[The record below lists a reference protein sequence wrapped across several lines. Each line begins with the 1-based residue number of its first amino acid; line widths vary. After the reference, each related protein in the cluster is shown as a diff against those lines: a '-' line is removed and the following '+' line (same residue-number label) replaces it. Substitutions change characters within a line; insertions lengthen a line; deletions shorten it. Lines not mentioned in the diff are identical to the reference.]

1 MTSQTTEDLRRRNL
15 SRVLTLL
22 HEEGARSRAELTRE
36 VGLSRSTM
44 AGVVAE
50 LIGLGLVTESTPALT
65 GGAGRPS
72 GVVRLAEDV
81 VAVAVNPEVDA
92 VHVGLVGLGGRVVK
106 HVRIETPDTE
116 VATVVGLAAATVR
129 GMLAGD
135 SARVLGLGLA
145 IPGQVRIGDG
155 VVRQATHLGWSEVP
169 IVDEVT
175 KATGLRSWAANAATL
190 AMRAES
196 RFGAGKG
203 VADLVYLIG
212 GASGVGGGAVVA
224 GQLLTGA
231 AGYAGE
237 FGHTVVRPGGARCHC
252 GAAGCLEAEVDQ
264 ATLLAA
270 VGLDAADAGRLGR
283 ELTERLAG
291 RGDEDPDSA
300 LAGLVEELA
309 GLLAVAVRN
318 AVNVLNPQAIVL
330 SGFLAALR
338 DAAPVDLVGDAV
350 ASIREG
356 VEVRDAALG
365 EEQLMIGAAEL
376 VWAEL
381 LADPAGFLLGG

>member
-1 MTSQTTEDLRRRNL
+1 MASQTTEHLRRRNL
-15 SRVLTLL
+15 SSVLTRL
-22 HEEGARSRAELTRE
+22 HEEGPRSRADLTRE
-36 VGLSRSTM
+36 IGLSRSTM
-44 AGVVAE
+44 AGVVAD
-50 LIGLGLVTESTPALT
+50 LVKLGLVTESTPALT
-65 GGAGRPS
+65 RGAGAGRPS
-72 GVVRLAEDV
+72 GVVRLADDV

-106 HVRIETPDTE
+106 HVRIETPDTA
-116 VATVVGLAAATVR
+116 VATVVGLASATVR

-135 SARVLGLGLA
+135 PVRVLGLGLA
-145 IPGQVRIGDG
+145 IPGQVRMRDG

-169 IVDEVT
+169 IAEEVT
-175 KATGLRSWAANAATL
+175 KATGLKSWAANAATL

-196 RFGAGKG
+196 RFGAGRG

-212 GASGVGGGAVVA
+212 GASGVGGGAVMA

-237 FGHTVVRPGGARCHC
+237 FGHTVVRPGGTSCHC
-252 GAAGCLEAEVDQ
+252 GAAGCLEAEVEQ
-264 ATLLAA
+264 TALLEA
-270 VGLDAADAGRLGR
+270 VGLDAADAGRLG
-283 ELTERLAG
+283 ERLAELLVDDG
-291 RGDEDPDSA
+291 PDDNA
-300 LAGLVEELA
+300 LAELVAEKA

-330 SGFLAALR
+330 SGFLAALH
-338 DAAPVDLVGDAV
+338 DVASVDLVGDAV

-356 VEVRDAALG
+356 VEVRAAALG

-381 LADPAGFLLGG
+381 LADPAGFMAGR

>member
-1 MTSQTTEDLRRRNL
+1 MTSQTTDHLRRRNL
-15 SRVLTLL
+15 SRVLTVL
-22 HEEGARSRAELTRE
+22 HEEGSRSRAELTRE

-44 AGVVAE
+44 AGVVSD
-50 LIGLGLVTESTPALT
+50 LVKLGLVTESTPTLT

-92 VHVGLVGLGGRVVK
+92 VHVGLVGMGGRVIK
-106 HVRIETPDTE
+106 HVRIEIPDTE
-116 VATVVGLAAATVR
+116 VATIVGLAAATVR

-135 SARVLGLGLA
+135 PMRVLGLGLA
-145 IPGQVRIGDG
+145 IPGQVRTRDG

-169 IVDEVT
+169 IVDEVA

-212 GASGVGGGAVVA
+212 GASGVGGGAVM
-224 GQLLTGA
+224 GGRLLTGA

-237 FGHTVVRPGGARCHC
+237 FGHTVVRPGGERCHC

-264 ATLLAA
+264 ATLLTAA
-270 VGLDAADAGRLGR
+270 GLDAADAARLG
-283 ELTERLAG
+283 ERLTQRLG
-291 RGDEDPDSA
+291 GDPDRA
-300 LAGLVEELA
+300 LAALVGEKA
-309 GLLAVAVRN
+309 GLLAIAVRN
-318 AVNVLNPQAIVL
+318 AVNVFNPQAIVL
-330 SGFLAALR
+330 SGFLAALH
-338 DAAPVDLVGDAV
+338 DAARVDLVGDAV
-350 ASIREG
+350 TSIREG
-356 VEVRDAALG
+356 VAVRDAALG

-381 LADPAGFLLGG
+381 LADPAGFLTGA

>member
-1 MTSQTTEDLRRRNL
+1 MTSQTTEHLRRRNL
-15 SRVLTLL
+15 SRVLTVL
-22 HEEGARSRAELTRE
+22 HEEGERSRAELTRE

-50 LIGLGLVTESTPALT
+50 LVRLGLVTESTPALT

-72 GVVRLAEDV
+72 GVVRFADDV
-81 VAVAVNPEVDA
+81 AVVAVNPEVDA
-92 VHVGLVGLGGRVVK
+92 VHVGLVGLGGRVLK
-106 HVRIETPDTE
+106 HARIETPDTD
-116 VATVVGLAAATVR
+116 VATVVGLAAATVT

-135 SARVLGLGLA
+135 PVRVLGLGLA
-145 IPGQVRIGDG
+145 IPGQVRMRDG

-169 IVDEVT
+169 IVEEVA

-212 GASGVGGGAVVA
+212 GASGVGGGAVMA
-224 GQLLTGA
+224 GRLLTGA

-237 FGHTVVRPGGARCHC
+237 FGHTVVRPGGAACHC
-252 GAAGCLEAEVDQ
+252 GASGCLEAEVEQ
-264 ATLLAA
+264 ATLLSA
-270 VGLDAADAGRLGR
+270 VGLDAAEAGRLGER
-283 ELTERLAG
+283 MAERLAG
-291 RGDEDPDSA
+291 DGDAELAA
-300 LAGLVEELA
+300 LVAEKA

-330 SGFLAALR
+330 SGFLAALHG
-338 DAAPVDLVGDAV
+338 AAPVDLVGDAV
-350 ASIREG
+350 AAIREG
-356 VEVRDAALG
+356 IEVRDAALG

-381 LADPAGFLLGG
+381 LADPAGFLADP

>member
-1 MTSQTTEDLRRRNL
+1 
-15 SRVLTLL
+15 
-22 HEEGARSRAELTRE
+22 
-36 VGLSRSTM
+36 M
-44 AGVVAE
+44 AGVVAD
-50 LIGLGLVTESTPALT
+50 LVRLGLVTESTPALT

-270 VGLDAADAGRLGR
+270 VGLGAADAGRLGH

-291 RGDEDPDSA
+291 RRGKDPDDA
-300 LAGLVEELA
+300 LADLVEELA

-330 SGFLAALR
+330 SGFLAALH
-338 DAAPVDLVGDAV
+338 DAAPVDLLGDAV

-376 VWAEL
+376 VWSEL
-381 LADPAGFLLGG
+381 LADPAGFLQGG

>member
-1 MTSQTTEDLRRRNL
+1 MTSQTTDHLRRRNL
-15 SRVLTLL
+15 SRVLTVL

-44 AGVVAE
+44 AGVVAD
-50 LIGLGLVTESTPALT
+50 LVKLGLVTESTPTHT

-92 VHVGLVGLGGRVVK
+92 VHVGLVGLGGRVIK
-106 HVRIETPDTE
+106 HVRIEIPDTE
-116 VATVVGLAAATVR
+116 VATIVGLAAATVR

-135 SARVLGLGLA
+135 PMRVLGLGLA
-145 IPGQVRIGDG
+145 IPGQVRTRDG

-169 IVDEVT
+169 IVDEVA

-196 RFGAGKG
+196 RFGAGKD

-212 GASGVGGGAVVA
+212 GASGVGGGAVM
-224 GQLLTGA
+224 GGRLLTGA

-270 VGLDAADAGRLGR
+270 AGLDAADAARLG
-283 ELTERLAG
+283 ERLTQRLG
-291 RGDEDPDSA
+291 GDPDLA
-300 LAGLVEELA
+300 LAALVAELA
-309 GLLAVAVRN
+309 GLLAIAVRN
-318 AVNVLNPQAIVL
+318 AVNVFNPQAIVL
-330 SGFLAALR
+330 SGFLAALH
-338 DAAPVDLVGDAV
+338 DAARVDLVGDAV

-356 VEVRDAALG
+356 VAVRDAALG

-381 LADPAGFLLGG
+381 LADPAGFLAGA

>member
-1 MTSQTTEDLRRRNL
+1 MTSQTTEHLRRRNL
-15 SRVLTLL
+15 SRVLTVL
-22 HEEGARSRAELTRE
+22 HEEGERSRAELTRE

-44 AGVVAE
+44 AGVVAD
-50 LIGLGLVTESTPALT
+50 LVKLGLVTESTPTTLS

-135 SARVLGLGLA
+135 PARVLGLGLA
-145 IPGQVRIGDG
+145 IPGQVRLDDG

-169 IVDEVT
+169 IVDEVA
-175 KATGLRSWAANAATL
+175 KATGVRSWAANAATL

-196 RFGAGKG
+196 RFGAGKD

-212 GASGVGGGAVVA
+212 GASGVGGGAVMA
-224 GQLLTGA
+224 GRLLTGA

-237 FGHTVVRPGGARCHC
+237 FGHTVVRPGGKQCHC

-270 VGLDAADAGRLGR
+270 VGLDDADAGRLG
-283 ELTERLAG
+283 ERLAE
-291 RGDEDPDSA
+291 RLADDPDRS
-300 LAGLVEELA
+300 LAALVEEKA
-309 GLLAVAVRN
+309 DLLAVAVRN
-318 AVNVLNPQAIVL
+318 AVNVLNPQVIVL
-330 SGFLAALR
+330 SGFLAALH

-350 ASIREG
+350 AAIREG

-376 VWAEL
+376 VWSDL
-381 LADPAGFLLGG
+381 LADPAGFLAAT

>member
-1 MTSQTTEDLRRRNL
+1 MTSQTTEHLRRRNL
-15 SRVLTLL
+15 SRVLTVL
-22 HEEGARSRAELTRE
+22 HEGGARSRAELTRE

-44 AGVVAE
+44 AGVVAD
-50 LIGLGLVTESTPALT
+50 LVKLGLVTESTPTALS

-135 SARVLGLGLA
+135 PARVLGLGLA
-145 IPGQVRIGDG
+145 IPGQVRLDDG

-169 IVDEVT
+169 IVDEVA
-175 KATGLRSWAANAATL
+175 KATGVRSWAANAATL

-212 GASGVGGGAVVA
+212 GASGVGGGAVMA

-237 FGHTVVRPGGARCHC
+237 FGHTVVRPGGKQCHC

-270 VGLDAADAGRLGR
+270 VGLDDADAGRLGER
-283 ELTERLAG
+283 LGERLA
-291 RGDEDPDSA
+291 DDPDRS
-300 LAGLVEELA
+300 LAALVEEKA

-318 AVNVLNPQAIVL
+318 AVNVLNPRAVVL
-330 SGFLAALR
+330 SGFLAALH

-350 ASIREG
+350 AAIREG
-356 VEVRDAALG
+356 VEVWDAALG

-376 VWAEL
+376 VWSEL
-381 LADPAGFLLGG
+381 LADPAGFLAAT